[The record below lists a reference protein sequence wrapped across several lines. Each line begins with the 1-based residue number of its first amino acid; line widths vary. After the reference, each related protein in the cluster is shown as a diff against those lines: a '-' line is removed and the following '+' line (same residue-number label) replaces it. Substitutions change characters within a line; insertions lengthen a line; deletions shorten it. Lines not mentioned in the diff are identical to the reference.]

1 MVWCTFSSCPLISK
15 FKHMQVRWRGNVK
28 LNVFVSE
35 RCKYLDY
42 TGSEAAKKTDKLT
55 FNRGDDWIKLHVF
68 HPHLLVTA
76 LTQESPES
84 PAIRSSFW
92 TEQGDDWFT
101 KKKKKRHE
109 YRRALLPRLLN
120 FGSGCFEKCQGR
132 LLSFPSRRQTRWHV
146 PDKRKTKTI

>member
-1 MVWCTFSSCPLISK
+1 MVWCTFSSCPLVSK

-101 KKKKKRHE
+101 KKEKKTWISSSIVASAIK
-109 YRRALLPRLLN
+109 LWFRLLW
-120 FGSGCFEKCQGR
+120 KM
-132 LLSFPSRRQTRWHV
+132 SREITQLPLAQANTATRSW
-146 PDKRKTKTI
+146 